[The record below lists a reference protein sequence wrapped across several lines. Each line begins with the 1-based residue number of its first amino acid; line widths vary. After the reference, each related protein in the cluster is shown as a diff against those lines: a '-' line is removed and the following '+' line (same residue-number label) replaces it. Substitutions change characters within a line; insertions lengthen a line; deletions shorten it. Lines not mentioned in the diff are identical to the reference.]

1 MRMHMAFFLVIKCS
15 ALHIYGLKRWTKM
28 QKNRVLKILPGR
40 VREMIEKEIDTYE
53 GLQEIKL
60 RTGKPLLM
68 RCGGEEYIP
77 GRGHPYIVT
86 AEDVRET
93 IDYASN
99 YSLYAYEEEMRQGFI
114 TIEGG
119 HRVGMTGQAIL
130 EKGQVKN
137 LKYISSVN
145 IRISHEVQG
154 CADQVFPFILCRR
167 QLKHTL
173 IISPPGCGK
182 TTLLRDMIRQ
192 ISDGNQYIK
201 GMTVGVVDERSE
213 IAGCYMGVAQNHLGI
228 RTDVLDGC
236 PKAEGMIMLIRSMAP
251 QVIAVDEIG
260 AREDVH
266 AIEYAMH
273 CGCRMLATMH
283 GASIEELR
291 RKPVSGKM
299 MEEKRFE
306 RYIILEGKA
315 KIQGI
320 YDENGKLME
329 KKI

>member
-1 MRMHMAFFLVIKCS
+1 MEKD
-15 ALHIYGLKRWTKM
+15 
-28 QKNRVLKILPGR
+28 RVLRILPGK
-40 VREMIEKEIDTYE
+40 VRTMVEREVGTFE

-60 RTGKPLLM
+60 RTGKPLLICCM
-68 RCGGEEYIP
+68 GEEYIP
-77 GRGHPYIVT
+77 GGRQPYMVT
-86 AEDVRET
+86 AEDIRET
-93 IDYASN
+93 VDYCSN
-99 YSLYAYEEEMRQGFI
+99 YSLYAYEEEMKQGFI

-119 HRVGMTGQAIL
+119 HRVGMAGQAIL

-145 IRISHEVQG
+145 IRVSHEVQG
-154 CADQVFPFILCRR
+154 CADQVFPSILCRR

-192 ISDGNQYIK
+192 ISDGNQYMK

-251 QVIAVDEIG
+251 QVVAVDEIG
-260 AREDVH
+260 TQEDVH

-299 MEEKRFE
+299 IEEKRFE

-315 KIQGI
+315 KIRGI
-320 YDENGKLME
+320 YDEDGNLME